1 MNIIKQRV
9 FFYKQ
14 SCAHIPRKLH
24 KLFYFGFFTL
34 SNERVESIR
43 GNARCFVKNP
53 STAKSKAYRLLKNR
67 SLRRLLPKLLVYTGF
82 VTEKS
87 TVAIDFSSFGLWQVL
102 MFALQTRKGR
112 AVPVYFKIIRYP
124 IEKNS
129 QNIFIIE
136 TIEAFVVLVE
146 CRAKLVMDRGFACP
160 SIINHLAQQEH
171 SFIIRVKGVKQFTD
185 LRGRLFKSRESKSND
200 RNVIGYGDL
209 KLRLVISNKPV
220 NGNESWYLITND
232 VTSSRLEIIDYYY
245 YRFEIEEFFKDAKWL
260 QGLEHTRFNK
270 MESIETVLWFVL
282 IGWWCM
288 YKISETLSSPFKHA
302 KSRVSFSRYFFELM
316 TLEKNLLILSFAD
329 PPPTSVVFPSFTH
342 NFTLHG

>member
-1 MNIIKQRV
+1 MNIVKQRV
-9 FFYKQ
+9 CFYKQ
-14 SCAHIPRKLH
+14 YCEHLPRRLH

-34 SNERVESIR
+34 SNERIDSIR

-53 STAKSKAYRLLKNR
+53 RTAKSKAYRLLKNTK
-67 SLRRLLPKLLVYTGF
+67 LRRLLPRLLVYTGF
-82 VTEKS
+82 VTGES
-87 TVAIDFSSFGLWQVL
+87 TVAIDFSAFGVWQVL
-102 MFALQTRKGR
+102 MFALQTKRGR
-112 AVPVYFKIIRYP
+112 AIPVYFKVICYP

-136 TIEAFVVLVE
+136 AIEAFVVLVE
-146 CRAKLVMDRGFACP
+146 CKPRLVMDRGFACP

-171 SFIIRVKGVKQFTD
+171 SFIIRIKGVKQFTD

-200 RNVIGYGDL
+200 RKVIGYDGL

-220 NGNESWYLITND
+220 NGNEPWYLITND
-232 VTSSRLEIIDYYY
+232 FTSSRIEIVDYYY

-288 YKISETLSSPFKHA
+288 YKISETLSSPFRHA
-302 KSRVSFSRYFFELM
+302 KSHVSFPRYFFELM

-329 PPPTSVVFPSFTH
+329 PPTSPVAFPSFTR
-342 NFTLHG
+342 NALLRG